1 MDFEDVQDALLER
14 LKVGGEGLGFDV
26 FETALPLGYKA
37 REENGRIVPYALVS
51 FGGKSPVAMS
61 AQGIVGTRKDL
72 RWTSVAV
79 ECIGASQSDAR
90 KLAKIIRDLLDGYQ
104 PDDTW
109 GELIERL
116 SGDYT
121 VQQPDADI
129 WAPRYATGIV
139 FNTNTNA

>member
-1 MDFEDVQDALLER
+1 MEFEDVQDHLIQRLEDA
-14 LKVGGEGLGFDV
+14 GTANGFDV

-37 REENGRIVPYALVS
+37 REQNGRIVPYALIS

-61 AQGIVGTRKDL
+61 NQGIVGTKKDL

-79 ECIGASQSDAR
+79 ECIGASQGDAR
-90 KLAKIIRDLLDGYQ
+90 KLAKIIRERLDGYA

-129 WAPRYATGIV
+129 WPPRYATGIV
-139 FNTNTNA
+139 FNTNANA